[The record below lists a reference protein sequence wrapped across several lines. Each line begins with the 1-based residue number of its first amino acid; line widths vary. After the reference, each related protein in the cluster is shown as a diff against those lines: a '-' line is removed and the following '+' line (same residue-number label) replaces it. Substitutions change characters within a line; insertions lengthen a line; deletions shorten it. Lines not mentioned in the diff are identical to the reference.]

1 MKKLNPIIFIL
12 MLLPALTMAQA
23 SIKGRVIE
31 AKISNADQAPLTG
44 VNLYWAGTE
53 TGTTTD
59 IDGKFALP
67 VAAKLPAQLVVSYVG
82 FKSDTITILNPSES
96 LLIEL
101 ESRVDLK
108 EIVITAR
115 EEAVQISSISPIN
128 TTTLT
133 RAHLEK
139 AACCNL
145 AESFDT
151 DASVDVVVAD
161 AVAGTKKIQMLG
173 LDGAY
178 SQIMFENMPFIRGL
192 STTYGLGYVPG
203 TFIESIQVTKGA
215 GSVVNGFESMSGQI
229 NLEYFKP
236 ESADKFFINA
246 YANQMSRLELN
257 GHYAQI
263 LNEHWS
269 TMFLAH
275 ARTSLMRVD
284 NNGDGFMDDPMDN
297 EIQIV
302 NRWNYHVGKRE
313 GQFGVR
319 LLTDDKLGGQMA
331 FDENKPSFDQEAFG
345 YSLKTR
351 LISVFSK
358 NGFMF
363 PNAPW
368 KSIGLQATAS
378 YHDQQSFWGK
388 RTYNATHSS
397 GYFNGIY
404 QSIIK
409 TTDHKFKT
417 GLSFQADDY
426 REQFIDSV
434 FNRTEIIP
442 GAFAEY
448 SYVKPE
454 KMSLVAGIRADYHN
468 LFGVFISPRL
478 HYKYDFGPK
487 TIARASGGR
496 GFRSPLAIAENIGA
510 LASSREVYVL
520 EMPDAEVS
528 WNTGV
533 SLLQKFNLAGMMG
546 YINVDYYYT
555 WFENQLIADYDN
567 SARTLLFYN
576 LRGESFSHS
585 LQADFWLEITQQFE
599 VKLAYKR
606 YEVKTTYLGDGL
618 LDKPYVP
625 RDRALFN
632 MAYRTKHD
640 IWVFDFTTN
649 WYGISR
655 IPSTLE
661 NPVEFQRSNKSQS
674 YFMLN
679 AQITKA
685 FKFAEVYVG
694 GENLLNFKQPN
705 PIIDPENPFG
715 SNFDASMVWGPI
727 MGRVIYVGF
736 RTTF

>member
-23 SIKGRVIE
+23 NVKGRVIE

-59 IDGKFALP
+59 IEGKFVLP
-67 VAAKLPAQLVVSYVG
+67 VTAKLPAQLVVSYVG
-82 FKSDTITILNPSES
+82 FKSDTITISKPSES

-101 ESRVDLK
+101 ESRIDLK

-145 AESFDT
+145 AESFET

-236 ESADKFFINA
+236 ESADKIFING
-246 YANQMSRLELN
+246 YANQMTRLELN
-257 GHYAQI
+257 GHYAQV
-263 LNEHWS
+263 LNDRWS

-275 ARTSLMRVD
+275 ARSSMMRVD

-297 EIQIV
+297 EVQIV

-313 GQFGVR
+313 GQFGIR
-319 LLTDDKLGGQMA
+319 FLADDKVGGQMDYDHNGA
-331 FDENKPSFDQEAFG
+331 EVDHDNFG
-345 YSLKTR
+345 FKLKTR
-351 LISVFSK
+351 LVSVFAK

-363 PNAPW
+363 PETPW
-368 KSIGLQATAS
+368 KSIGLQATAT
-378 YHDQQSFWGK
+378 YHDQRSLWGH
-388 RTYNATHSS
+388 RTYNATHTS

-404 QSIIK
+404 ASMIR

-468 LFGVFISPRL
+468 LFGVFVSPRV

-533 SLLQKFNLAGMMG
+533 SLLQKFNVAGMMG

-674 YFMLN
+674 YFMLS
-679 AQITKA
+679 AQVTKA